1 MAFAKDYIDVAQ
13 RLRDMRAIYPEL
25 TLQQVDLKFIT
36 FGGSDW
42 VVYTA
47 AAYRTFD
54 DARPGI
60 GTAWEPIPGKT
71 PYTKDSEVMV
81 AETSAWGRA
90 LVAIGADTKNGIAS
104 ANEVAARQAP
114 TVKVPKPTPN
124 ALMTLAELAVVAKDL
139 DALRRHYATAESIG
153 MDQAGL
159 DAIKAMAATLTAGNE

>member
-25 TLQQVDLKFIT
+25 TLQQIDLKFIT

-114 TVKVPKPTPN
+114 TVKAPKATPKEVMEAATV
-124 ALMTLAELAVVAKDL
+124 ALGAKDL
-139 DALRRHYATAESIG
+139 EALRRAYTTAEGIG
-153 MDQAGL
+153 MDQVGL
-159 DAIKAMAATLTAGNE
+159 DAIKAMAAQLTAGAE

>member
-13 RLRDMRAIYPEL
+13 RLRDMRAIYPDL
-25 TLQQVDLKFIT
+25 TLQQVDIKFIT

-54 DARPGI
+54 DVRPGI

-104 ANEVAARQAP
+104 ANEVEARRAP
-114 TVKVPKPTPN
+114 VKAPKATPN
-124 ALMTLAELAVVAKDL
+124 AVMRLAELAVVAKDL

-153 MDQAGL
+153 MDQVGL
-159 DAIKAMAATLTAGNE
+159 DTIKAMAATLTATNE